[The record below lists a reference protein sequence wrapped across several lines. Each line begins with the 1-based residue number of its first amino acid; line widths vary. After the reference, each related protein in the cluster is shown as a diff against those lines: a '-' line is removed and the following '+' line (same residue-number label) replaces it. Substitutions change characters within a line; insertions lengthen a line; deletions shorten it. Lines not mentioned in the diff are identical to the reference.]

1 MNTVN
6 TRAGY
11 VAIVGRPNVGKSTL
25 MNALIE
31 QKVSITSRKPQ
42 TTRHHILGIKTLSET
57 QILFVD
63 TLFGIHSNQKRAINR
78 YMNRAAQSVIADVD
92 VTVMLV
98 DRHIF
103 TADDEM
109 ILERIQKS
117 GCHLILAINKVDR
130 IRQQQEILPIIAALK
145 ERVGNRNIVP
155 ISASRKENL
164 DALLG
169 VIESSLPASPFY
181 FSPEEVTDRSEKFLV
196 AELVREKL
204 MRQFGEELPYATTI
218 QLERFEAQAKVIQI
232 DATIFVERMGQ
243 RAILIGAGG
252 NKLKRVGIDARRDI
266 EKLLDHQV
274 MLRLWVKVKR
284 GWSDD
289 ERALRSLGYGEE

>member
-63 TLFGIHSNQKRAINR
+63 TPGIHSNQKRAINR

-109 ILERIQKS
+109 ILERIKKS

-145 ERVGNRNIVP
+145 ERVGNRNILP

-181 FSPEEVTDRSEKFLV
+181 FPPEEVTDRSEKFLV

-218 QLERFEAQAKVIQI
+218 QLGRFEAQAKVIQI

-252 NKLKRVGIDARRDI
+252 NKLKRMGIDARRDI

>member
-63 TLFGIHSNQKRAINR
+63 TPGIHSNQKRAINR

-117 GCHLILAINKVDR
+117 GCHLIVAINKVDR

-164 DALLG
+164 DALVR

-181 FSPEEVTDRSEKFLV
+181 FPPEEVTDRSEKFLV

>member
-1 MNTVN
+1 MNTVK

-11 VAIVGRPNVGKSTL
+11 AAIVGRPNVGKSTL

-63 TLFGIHSNQKRAINR
+63 TPGIHSNQKRAINR

-181 FSPEEVTDRSEKFLV
+181 FPPEEVTDRSEKFLV

>member
-63 TLFGIHSNQKRAINR
+63 TPGIHSNQKRAINR

-109 ILERIQKS
+109 ILERINKS

-181 FSPEEVTDRSEKFLV
+181 FPPEEVTDRSEKFLV

>member
-63 TLFGIHSNQKRAINR
+63 TPGIHSNQKRAINR

-145 ERVGNRNIVP
+145 EKVGNRNILPV
-155 ISASRKENL
+155 SAGRKENL

-181 FSPEEVTDRSEKFLV
+181 FPPEEVTDRSEKFLV

>member
-63 TLFGIHSNQKRAINR
+63 TPGIHSNQKRAINR

-92 VTVMLV
+92 VTVMLI

-117 GCHLILAINKVDR
+117 GCHLIVAINKVDR

-164 DALLG
+164 DALVR

-181 FSPEEVTDRSEKFLV
+181 FPPEEVTDRSEKFLV

>member
-1 MNTVN
+1 MNIVT

-42 TTRHHILGIKTLSET
+42 TTRHHILGIKTSSET

-63 TLFGIHSNQKRAINR
+63 TPGIHSNQKRAINR

-181 FSPEEVTDRSEKFLV
+181 FPPEEVTDRSEKFLV

-252 NKLKRVGIDARRDI
+252 NKLKRVWIDARRDI

-289 ERALRSLGYGEE
+289 ERALRSLGYGED

>member
-63 TLFGIHSNQKRAINR
+63 TPGIHSNQKRAINR

-109 ILERIQKS
+109 ILERIKKS

-181 FSPEEVTDRSEKFLV
+181 FPPEEVTDRSEKFLV

-218 QLERFEAQAKVIQI
+218 QLGRFEAQAKVIQI

>member
-63 TLFGIHSNQKRAINR
+63 TPGIHSNQKRAINR

-130 IRQQQEILPIIAALK
+130 IRQQQEILPIIGALK

-164 DALLG
+164 DALVR

-181 FSPEEVTDRSEKFLV
+181 FPPEEVTDRSEKFLV

>member
-1 MNTVN
+1 MNTVK

-11 VAIVGRPNVGKSTL
+11 AAIVGRPNVGKSTL

-31 QKVSITSRKPQ
+31 QKISITSRKPQ

-63 TLFGIHSNQKRAINR
+63 TPGIHSNQKRAINR

-130 IRQQQEILPIIAALK
+130 IRQQKEILPIIAALK

-164 DALLG
+164 DVLLG

-181 FSPEEVTDRSEKFLV
+181 FPPEEVTDRSEKFLV

>member
-31 QKVSITSRKPQ
+31 QKISITSRKPQ

-63 TLFGIHSNQKRAINR
+63 TPGIHSNQKRAINR

-98 DRHIF
+98 DRHVF

-117 GCHLILAINKVDR
+117 GCQLILAINKVDR
-130 IRQQQEILPIIAALK
+130 IKQQQEILPIIAALK

-155 ISASRKENL
+155 ISSSRKENL
-164 DALLG
+164 DVLLG

-181 FSPEEVTDRSEKFLV
+181 FPPEEVTDRSEKFLV

-218 QLERFEAQAKVIQI
+218 QIERFEAQAKVIQI

>member
-63 TLFGIHSNQKRAINR
+63 TPGIHSNQKRAINR

-130 IRQQQEILPIIAALK
+130 IRQQQEILPIIGALK

-181 FSPEEVTDRSEKFLV
+181 FPPEEVTDRSEKFLV

>member
-1 MNTVN
+1 MNIVT

-42 TTRHHILGIKTLSET
+42 TTRHHILGIKTSSET

-63 TLFGIHSNQKRAINR
+63 TPGIHSNQKRAINR

-98 DRHIF
+98 DRHVF

-130 IRQQQEILPIIAALK
+130 IRQQQEILPIIATLK

-181 FSPEEVTDRSEKFLV
+181 FPPEEVTDRSEKFLV

-289 ERALRSLGYGEE
+289 ERALRSLGYGED

>member
-63 TLFGIHSNQKRAINR
+63 TPGIHSNQKRAINR

-117 GCHLILAINKVDR
+117 GCHLIVAINKVDR

-164 DALLG
+164 DALVR

-181 FSPEEVTDRSEKFLV
+181 FPPEEVTDRSEKFLV

-204 MRQFGEELPYATTI
+204 MRQFGEEIPYATTI

>member
-63 TLFGIHSNQKRAINR
+63 TPGIHSNQKRAINR

-98 DRHIF
+98 DRHVF

-117 GCHLILAINKVDR
+117 GCQLILAINKVDR

-181 FSPEEVTDRSEKFLV
+181 FPPEEVTDRSEKFLV

>member
-63 TLFGIHSNQKRAINR
+63 TPGIHSNQKRAINR

-117 GCHLILAINKVDR
+117 GCHLILAVNKVDR
-130 IRQQQEILPIIAALK
+130 IRQQQEILPIIGALK

-181 FSPEEVTDRSEKFLV
+181 FPPEEVTDRSEKFLV

>member
-63 TLFGIHSNQKRAINR
+63 TPGIHSNQKRAINR

-181 FSPEEVTDRSEKFLV
+181 FPPEEVTDRSEKFLV

-289 ERALRSLGYGEE
+289 DRALRSLGYGEE

>member
-63 TLFGIHSNQKRAINR
+63 TPGIHSNQKRAINR

-98 DRHIF
+98 DRHVF

-169 VIESSLPASPFY
+169 VIESSLPESPFY
-181 FSPEEVTDRSEKFLV
+181 FHPE
-196 AELVREKL
+196 
-204 MRQFGEELPYATTI
+204 
-218 QLERFEAQAKVIQI
+218 
-232 DATIFVERMGQ
+232 
-243 RAILIGAGG
+243 
-252 NKLKRVGIDARRDI
+252 
-266 EKLLDHQV
+266 
-274 MLRLWVKVKR
+274 
-284 GWSDD
+284 
-289 ERALRSLGYGEE
+289 

>member
-63 TLFGIHSNQKRAINR
+63 TPGIHSNQKRAINR

-109 ILERIQKS
+109 ILERIKKS

-145 ERVGNRNIVP
+145 ERVGNRNILP

-169 VIESSLPASPFY
+169 VIELSLPASPFY
-181 FSPEEVTDRSEKFLV
+181 FPPEEVTDRSEKFLV

-218 QLERFEAQAKVIQI
+218 QLGRFEAQAKVIQI

>member
-1 MNTVN
+1 MNTVK

-63 TLFGIHSNQKRAINR
+63 TPGIHSNQKRAINR

-181 FSPEEVTDRSEKFLV
+181 FPPEEVTDRSEKFLV

>member
-1 MNTVN
+1 MNIVT

-42 TTRHHILGIKTLSET
+42 TTRHILGIKTLSET

-63 TLFGIHSNQKRAINR
+63 TPGIHSNQKRAINR

-181 FSPEEVTDRSEKFLV
+181 FPPEEVTDRSEKFLV

-218 QLERFEAQAKVIQI
+218 QLERFEAQSKVIQI
-232 DATIFVERMGQ
+232 DATIFVERTGQ

-252 NKLKRVGIDARRDI
+252 NKLKRVGIDARKDI
-266 EKLLDHQV
+266 EKL
-274 MLRLWVKVKR
+274 WII
-284 GWSDD
+284 
-289 ERALRSLGYGEE
+289 RSCCGSGSR

>member
-63 TLFGIHSNQKRAINR
+63 TPGIHSNQKRAINR

-117 GCHLILAINKVDR
+117 GCQLILAINKVDR

-164 DALLG
+164 DALVR

-181 FSPEEVTDRSEKFLV
+181 FPPEEVTDRSEKFLV

>member
-25 MNALIE
+25 MNAVIE

-63 TLFGIHSNQKRAINR
+63 TPGIHSNQKRAINR

-117 GCHLILAINKVDR
+117 GCHLIVAINKVDR

-164 DALLG
+164 DALVR

-181 FSPEEVTDRSEKFLV
+181 FPPEEVTDRSEKFLV

>member
-1 MNTVN
+1 MDTVN

-63 TLFGIHSNQKRAINR
+63 TPGIHSNQKRAINR

-98 DRHIF
+98 DRHVF

-117 GCHLILAINKVDR
+117 GCQLILAINKVDR
-130 IRQQQEILPIIAALK
+130 IKRQQEILPIIAALK
-145 ERVGNRNIVP
+145 ERVDNRNIVP

-164 DALLG
+164 DALLR

-181 FSPEEVTDRSEKFLV
+181 FPSEEVTDRSEKFLV
-196 AELVREKL
+196 AELIREKL

-252 NKLKRVGIDARRDI
+252 NKLKTVGTDARRDI

>member
-63 TLFGIHSNQKRAINR
+63 TPGIHSNQKRAINR

-92 VTVMLV
+92 VTVLLV

-117 GCHLILAINKVDR
+117 GCHLIVAINKVDR

-164 DALLG
+164 DALVR

-181 FSPEEVTDRSEKFLV
+181 FPPEEVTDRSEKFLV

>member
-1 MNTVN
+1 VNTVN

-63 TLFGIHSNQKRAINR
+63 TPGIHSNQKRAINR

-109 ILERIQKS
+109 ILERIKKS

-145 ERVGNRNIVP
+145 ERVGKRNIVP

-181 FSPEEVTDRSEKFLV
+181 FPPEEVTDRSEKFLV

>member
-63 TLFGIHSNQKRAINR
+63 TPGIHSNQKRAINR

-109 ILERIQKS
+109 ILERIKKS

-145 ERVGNRNIVP
+145 ERVGKRNIVP

-181 FSPEEVTDRSEKFLV
+181 FPPEEVTDRSEKFLV

>member
-1 MNTVN
+1 M
-6 TRAGY
+6 
-11 VAIVGRPNVGKSTL
+11 
-25 MNALIE
+25 
-31 QKVSITSRKPQ
+31 
-42 TTRHHILGIKTLSET
+42 
-57 QILFVD
+57 
-63 TLFGIHSNQKRAINR
+63 
-78 YMNRAAQSVIADVD
+78 
-92 VTVMLV
+92 
-98 DRHIF
+98 
-103 TADDEM
+103 
-109 ILERIQKS
+109 
-117 GCHLILAINKVDR
+117 
-130 IRQQQEILPIIAALK
+130 
-145 ERVGNRNIVP
+145 P

-181 FSPEEVTDRSEKFLV
+181 FPPEEVTDRSEKFLV

>member
-63 TLFGIHSNQKRAINR
+63 TPGIHSNQKRAINR

-181 FSPEEVTDRSEKFLV
+181 FPPEEVTDRSEKFLV

-289 ERALRSLGYGEE
+289 ERALRSLGYGED

>member
-1 MNTVN
+1 MNIVT

-42 TTRHHILGIKTLSET
+42 TTRHHILGIKTSSET

-63 TLFGIHSNQKRAINR
+63 TPGIHSNQKRAINR

-98 DRHIF
+98 DRHVF

-117 GCHLILAINKVDR
+117 GCQLILAINKVDR
-130 IRQQQEILPIIAALK
+130 VKQQQEILPIIAALK
-145 ERVGNRNIVP
+145 ERVGDQHIVP

-164 DALLG
+164 DCLER
-169 VIESSLPASPFY
+169 VIESLLPVSPFY
-181 FSPEEVTDRSEKFLV
+181 FPPEEVTDRSEKFLV
-196 AELVREKL
+196 AELIREKL

-218 QLERFEAQAKVIQI
+218 QLERFEAQSKVIQI
-232 DATIFVERMGQ
+232 DATIFVERTGQ

-252 NKLKRVGIDARRDI
+252 NKLKRVGIDARKDI
-266 EKLLDHQV
+266 ERLLDHQV

-289 ERALRSLGYGEE
+289 ERALRSLGYGED

>member
-1 MNTVN
+1 MNIVT

-42 TTRHHILGIKTLSET
+42 TTRHHILGIKTSGET

-63 TLFGIHSNQKRAINR
+63 TPGIHSNQKRAINR

-98 DRHIF
+98 DRHVF

-117 GCHLILAINKVDR
+117 GCQLILAINKVDR
-130 IRQQQEILPIIAALK
+130 VKQQQEILPIIAALK
-145 ERVGNRNIVP
+145 ERVGDHHIVP

-164 DALLG
+164 DGLEG
-169 VIESSLPASPFY
+169 VIESLLPMSPFY
-181 FSPEEVTDRSEKFLV
+181 CPPEEVTDRSEKFLV
-196 AELVREKL
+196 AELIREKL

-218 QLERFEAQAKVIQI
+218 QLERFEAQSKVIQI
-232 DATIFVERMGQ
+232 DALIFVERTGQ

-252 NKLKRVGIDARRDI
+252 NKLKRVGIDARKDI
-266 EKLLDHQV
+266 EKLVDHQV

-289 ERALRSLGYGEE
+289 ERALRSLGYGED

>member
-63 TLFGIHSNQKRAINR
+63 TPGIHSNQKRAINR

-117 GCHLILAINKVDR
+117 GCELILAINKVDR
-130 IRQQQEILPIIAALK
+130 IKQQQEILPIIAALK

-181 FSPEEVTDRSEKFLV
+181 FPPEEVTDRSEKFLV

>member
-63 TLFGIHSNQKRAINR
+63 TPGIHSNQKRAINR

-117 GCHLILAINKVDR
+117 GCQLILAINKVDR
-130 IRQQQEILPIIAALK
+130 IKQQQETLPIIAALK

-181 FSPEEVTDRSEKFLV
+181 FPPEEVTDRSEKFLV

>member
-25 MNALIE
+25 MHALIE

-63 TLFGIHSNQKRAINR
+63 TPGIHSNQKRAINR

-109 ILERIQKS
+109 ILQRIQKS

-181 FSPEEVTDRSEKFLV
+181 FPPEEVTDRSEKFLV

>member
-63 TLFGIHSNQKRAINR
+63 TPGIHSNQKRAINR

-117 GCHLILAINKVDR
+117 GCHLIVAINKVDR

-164 DALLG
+164 DALVR

-181 FSPEEVTDRSEKFLV
+181 FPPEEVTDRSEKFLV

-284 GWSDD
+284 GWSED

>member
-63 TLFGIHSNQKRAINR
+63 TPGIHSNQKRAINR

-117 GCHLILAINKVDR
+117 GCHPILAINKVDR

-181 FSPEEVTDRSEKFLV
+181 FPPEEVTDRSEKFLV

>member
-1 MNTVN
+1 VNTVN

-63 TLFGIHSNQKRAINR
+63 TPGIHSNQKRAINR

-117 GCHLILAINKVDR
+117 GCHLIVAINKVDR

-164 DALLG
+164 DALVR

-181 FSPEEVTDRSEKFLV
+181 FPPEEVTDRSEKFLV

>member
-63 TLFGIHSNQKRAINR
+63 TPGIHSNQKRAINR

-117 GCHLILAINKVDR
+117 GCQLILAINKVDR

-181 FSPEEVTDRSEKFLV
+181 FPPEEVTDRSEKFLV